1 MEILIIKISG
11 EIDQDALDSILE
23 CVSSKKSTENEFGIL
38 WSELEEKKEEDD
50 PDKEIARLIML
61 ALKEIKND
69 QKKKSLF
76 RNDFIGEKVLVG
88 DVTEAVNVICS
99 DQGGGPISPQK
110 VGRVLRNM
118 GFETSKRISRGYPLI
133 WDDWISQKW
142 LEIFQIDDQDPEEH
156 EQEQP

>member
-61 ALKEIKND
+61 ALKEIKNE
-69 QKKKSLF
+69 QKEKSLL
-76 RNDFIGEKVLVG
+76 RKDFIVEKVLVG

-99 DQGGGPISPQK
+99 DQGGGSISPQK
-110 VGRVLRNM
+110 IGRLLRKM
-118 GFETSKRISRGYPLI
+118 GFETSKRIARGYPLI
-133 WDDWISQKW
+133 WDEGVYQKW
-142 LEIFQIDDQDPEEH
+142 LEIFEIEDKDPEE
-156 EQEQP
+156 ETK